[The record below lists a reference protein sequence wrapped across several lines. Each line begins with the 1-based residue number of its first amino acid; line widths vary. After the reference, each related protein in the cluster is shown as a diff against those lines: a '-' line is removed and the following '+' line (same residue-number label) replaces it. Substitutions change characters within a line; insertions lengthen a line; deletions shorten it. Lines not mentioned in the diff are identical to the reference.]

1 MGETAMKAKKQQT
14 EQQAAYE
21 WVQALIGSV
30 LAVVLL
36 FTFVVRVV
44 VVDGSSMRETL
55 QDHDLILLLNDT
67 LCGEYEAQDIVV
79 LSKETFENGDPIVK
93 RVIATEGQTVDIDF
107 NIGVV
112 YVDGKVLDEPYTR
125 EPTWTPEGVE
135 FPLTVPQNHI
145 FVLGDN
151 RNRSSDSRHI
161 DLGPIDERMV
171 IGKAVLLAVPGK
183 TAESD
188 VRDWSRIGLID

>member
-1 MGETAMKAKKQQT
+1 MKAKEQQT
-14 EQQAAYE
+14 EQRAAYE
-21 WVQALIGSV
+21 WVQTLIGSV

-55 QDHDLILLLNDT
+55 QDHDLILLLNDP

-79 LSKETFENGDPIVK
+79 LSKETFENGSPIVK

-107 NIGVV
+107 DAGVV
-112 YVDGKVLDEPYTR
+112 YVDGAALDEPYTR

-135 FPLTVPQNHI
+135 FPLTVPENHV

-151 RNRSSDSRHI
+151 RNHSSDSRHI

-183 TAESD
+183 TAETG
-188 VRDWSRIGLID
+188 VREWSRIGLIE

>member
-1 MGETAMKAKKQQT
+1 MKAKEQQT
-14 EQQAAYE
+14 ERRAAYE
-21 WVQALIGSV
+21 WVQTLIGSV

-44 VVDGSSMRETL
+44 VIDGSSMRETL
-55 QDHDLILLLNDT
+55 QDQDLILLLNDSF
-67 LCGEYEAQDIVV
+67 CGEYEAQDIVV
-79 LSKETFENGDPIVK
+79 LSKETFENGSPIVK

-107 NIGVV
+107 NAGVV
-112 YVDGKVLDEPYTR
+112 YVDGAALDEPYTR

-135 FPLTVPQNHI
+135 FPLTVPENHV

-151 RNRSSDSRHI
+151 RNHSSDSRHI

-171 IGKAVLLAVPGK
+171 IGKAVFLAVPGK
-183 TAESD
+183 TAETG
-188 VRDWSRIGLID
+188 VREWSRIGLIE